1 MNISFSLENAYLS
14 TTNQNTSTAMNL
26 RVNSNILPM
35 ASPRVM
41 YAMEN
46 EIFFLHSA
54 TLYLSPGET
63 DVEKNEYGNL
73 DTSRALQRV
82 ATDTVCY
89 PIDEE
94 GIVRDDCC
102 DFEDCIPVGRA
113 GDSVSNF
120 HPAIL
125 ESLKTDNSAS
135 YPQSY
140 AWAKKCLEKYGI
152 QVKEERREKLRF
164 DIFLK
169 SYDSDSHHQF
179 EAHCYQGESDIPFL
193 KRFRKEEYSD
203 EMLAAAIAS
212 TLKGYFK
219 VYPVPDEVQLSV
231 PGVNPGEEEN
241 AYVKQMVATSL
252 EQLCKIV

>member
-14 TTNQNTSTAMNL
+14 TTNHNTPKTMNL

-35 ASPRVM
+35 TQPRVM

-46 EIFFLHSA
+46 EIFFLHTA
-54 TLYLSPGET
+54 TLYLTPGET

-82 ATDTVCY
+82 ATDTVFY

-94 GIVRDDCC
+94 GIVKDDCC
-102 DFEDCIPVGRA
+102 CFEDCIAIGRA
-113 GDSVSNF
+113 GNTVSNF

-125 ESLKTDNSAS
+125 ENLKNDNSAS

-140 AWAKKCLEKYGI
+140 AYAKKCLEKYGI
-152 QVKEERREKLRF
+152 QVKEQRREKLRF

-179 EAHCYQGESDIPFL
+179 EAHCYQGESDIPFW
-193 KRFRKEEYSD
+193 KSFRKEEYSD

-212 TLKGYFK
+212 TLQGYFK
-219 VYPVPDEVQLSV
+219 VYPIPDEVQLSV
-231 PGVNPGEEEN
+231 PGVKSGEEEN
-241 AYVKQMVATSL
+241 AYVKQLVATSL